1 MSSRPGLW
9 LSSRRSVSPRVP
21 TVEYARSERSWA
33 KSSQAARNSRLS
45 SARAAGSRRC
55 HAGSSL
61 KKVNLAKVRSGTPAM
76 VVLGVVLLLGAAPAA
91 SAARDPAHVTIAVVP
106 GGTSVGEL
114 GQVPGM
120 GVGILSAGIGD
131 VPRDQTYLDVGQGTR
146 IQQSLY
152 DRPLPRISFTAG
164 ARGGRAQ
171 VRPETWQRIVDRA
184 ESAPADLIPGLFGK
198 TLFRHGGVRM
208 GLGHGAGA
216 AGIILAGRRGS
227 VVGGCLLG
235 CSTVTVTSASLAD

>member
-120 GVGILSAGIGD
+120 GIGILSAGIGD
-131 VPRDQTYLDVGQGTR
+131 VPRDQTYLDVGQGAR
-146 IQQSLY
+146 VQQSLY
-152 DRPLPRISFTAG
+152 ESPLPRLTI
-164 ARGGRAQ
+164 RGVEASALPVPAPQWGDVRGRAEP
-171 VRPETWQRIVDRA
+171 V
-184 ESAPADLIPGLFGK
+184 PADILPGLLGS
-198 TLFRHGGVRM
+198 TL
-208 GLGHGAGA
+208 A
-216 AGIILAGRRGS
+216 
-227 VVGGCLLG
+227 
-235 CSTVTVTSASLAD
+235 